1 MGSQVLSA
9 DDLSVMENEPR
20 IHDLR
25 LAERL
30 GFRRE
35 RDVRKLIER
44 NRTELSDHGEVCATV
59 AQTSEAG
66 GRPATE
72 YWLNEGQAL
81 VICMLS
87 RTRVAAQVR
96 REVIT
101 VFMAWRRGMAPPAP
115 TSAPDPW
122 AAMSARLD
130 AVERALGMDDSRL
143 EERVTYLP
151 IWKDG
156 RRFRFW
162 HDREVRAFL
171 IVTHRQMSIDRVHA
185 ACLERFGEARTPSR
199 SAIGR
204 LYQRLDTVRGTT
216 EGRA

>member
-1 MGSQVLSA
+1 MGTQVLGA

-25 LAERL
+25 LAARL

-44 NRTELSDHGEVCATV
+44 NRAELSDHGEVCATV
-59 AQTSEAG
+59 AQTSEVG

-81 VICMLS
+81 VICMMS

-96 REVIT
+96 REVIS
-101 VFMAWRRGMAPPAP
+101 VFMAWRRGEAPPVVRE
-115 TSAPDPW
+115 APDPW
-122 AAMSARLD
+122 AAMCERLD
-130 AVERALGMDDSRL
+130 AVERALGLDDSRL
-143 EERVTYLP
+143 EDRITYLP
-151 IWKDG
+151 IWSDG
-156 RRFRFW
+156 SRPHFW

-171 IVTHRQMSIDRVHA
+171 IENHRQMTIDRVHA
-185 ACLERFGEARTPSR
+185 ACLERFGKARAPSR
-199 SAIGR
+199 SVIGR
-204 LYQRLDTVRGTT
+204 LWKKLDTARGLTG
-216 EGRA
+216 GRV